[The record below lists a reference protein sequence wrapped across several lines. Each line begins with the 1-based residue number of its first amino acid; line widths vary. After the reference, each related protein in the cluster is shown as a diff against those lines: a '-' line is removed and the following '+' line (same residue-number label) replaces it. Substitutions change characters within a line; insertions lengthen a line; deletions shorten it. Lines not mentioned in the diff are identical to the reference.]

1 MTSVIPPDTRN
12 LDAPAAPA
20 ASSSP
25 EEPAPAAA
33 SGAELWTVCPACRF
47 PVHRGRRAANL
58 DVCPE
63 CGDHARLGAAD
74 RIRRLMDPDA
84 YTLLD
89 FPVRH
94 ADPLGFT
101 DSLPYPERLRRA
113 RRETGLDEAVLC
125 AQGTIGGHPVVV
137 AAMDFRF
144 MGGSL
149 GGAVGELIALAAER
163 ALRDRTPL
171 LIVTASGG
179 ARMQE
184 GAIALMQM
192 AKTAEAL
199 ARLDEAGILT
209 LSLVTDPTFGGVAA
223 SFATLADVIIVESGA
238 RLGFAGPRVIA
249 QTIRQTLPEGFQT
262 AEFLLANGMVDLVR
276 RRGELR
282 TVLARLL
289 AAGSPRRAA
298 AYRPGEP
305 SAADA
310 TDPRI
315 REPERLTPRDPWHTV
330 RAARDLGRPTTL
342 DHLGRLVEDFEELRG
357 DRLTGDCPAIVG
369 GPALFEGRPVMVVGH
384 QKGHTLAELAD
395 RNYGMANPAGY
406 RKAARLM
413 RLAAKLRMPVLTFVD
428 TPGAYPGVA
437 AEERGQSVAIAENLR
452 LMAGLPVP
460 VVTVVTG
467 EGGSGGALALA
478 VADRVMILE
487 DAVYS
492 VISPEGCAA
501 ILWQDPAAARTAA
514 EALRLD
520 AANLLRHG
528 IVDAVVP
535 VPPGG
540 AQADHAE
547 VARNLRGALA
557 AALRELAAVDPA
569 GLPESRRERFRRF
582 GRPAAGRDADTRAVP
597 VRPTVL
603 GGVS

>member
-1 MTSVIPPDTRN
+1 
-12 LDAPAAPA
+12 
-20 ASSSP
+20 
-25 EEPAPAAA
+25 
-33 SGAELWTVCPACRF
+33 
-47 PVHRGRRAANL
+47 
-58 DVCPE
+58 
-63 CGDHARLGAAD
+63 
-74 RIRRLMDPDA
+74 
-84 YTLLD
+84 
-89 FPVRH
+89 
-94 ADPLGFT
+94 
-101 DSLPYPERLRRA
+101 
-113 RRETGLDEAVLC
+113 
-125 AQGTIGGHPVVV
+125 
-137 AAMDFRF
+137 
-144 MGGSL
+144 
-149 GGAVGELIALAAER
+149 
-163 ALRDRTPL
+163 
-171 LIVTASGG
+171 
-179 ARMQE
+179 MQE

-199 ARLDEAGILT
+199 GRLDEAGILT

-223 SFATLADVIIVESGA
+223 SFATLADVIVVESGA
-238 RLGFAGPRVIA
+238 RLGSPVPASSRRRSARPSRRASRPPSSCWRTAWSTSCAAAANCAPSSPGCWRRAPRAGPPPAVRESRPP
-249 QTIRQTLPEGFQT
+249 QTRPT
-262 AEFLLANGMVDLVR
+262 A
-276 RRGELR
+276 
-282 TVLARLL
+282 
-289 AAGSPRRAA
+289 
-298 AYRPGEP
+298 
-305 SAADA
+305 
-310 TDPRI
+310 RI

-437 AEERGQSVAIAENLR
+437 AEEQGQSVAIAENLR

-557 AALRELAAVDPA
+557 ATLRELAAVDPA
-569 GLPESRRERFRRF
+569 ELPESRRERFRRF
-582 GRPAAGRDADTRAVP
+582 GRPDAGGDANARAVP
-597 VRPTVL
+597 VRATVL

>member
-1 MTSVIPPDTRN
+1 MTSVIPPDTRT
-12 LDAPAAPA
+12 LDAPSAPEPPA
-20 ASSSP
+20 ASSALDERGS
-25 EEPAPAAA
+25 AAG
-33 SGAELWTVCPACRF
+33 SGAELWAVCPACRF

-63 CGDHARLGAAD
+63 CGDHARLGAPE
-74 RIRRLMDPDA
+74 RIRQLMDPDA

-184 GAIALMQM
+184 GAIALMQI

-199 ARLDEAGILT
+199 GRLDEAGILT

-223 SFATLADVIIVESGA
+223 SFATLADVIVVESGA

-298 AYRPGEP
+298 AHRPGES

-315 REPERLTPRDPWHTV
+315 REPERLAARDPWHTV

-342 DHLGRLVEDFEELRG
+342 DHLGRLVDDFEELRG
-357 DRLTGDCPAIVG
+357 DRLTGDC
-369 GPALFEGRPVMVVGH
+369 
-384 QKGHTLAELAD
+384 
-395 RNYGMANPAGY
+395 
-406 RKAARLM
+406 
-413 RLAAKLRMPVLTFVD
+413 
-428 TPGAYPGVA
+428 
-437 AEERGQSVAIAENLR
+437 
-452 LMAGLPVP
+452 
-460 VVTVVTG
+460 
-467 EGGSGGALALA
+467 
-478 VADRVMILE
+478 
-487 DAVYS
+487 
-492 VISPEGCAA
+492 
-501 ILWQDPAAARTAA
+501 
-514 EALRLD
+514 
-520 AANLLRHG
+520 
-528 IVDAVVP
+528 
-535 VPPGG
+535 
-540 AQADHAE
+540 
-547 VARNLRGALA
+547 
-557 AALRELAAVDPA
+557 
-569 GLPESRRERFRRF
+569 
-582 GRPAAGRDADTRAVP
+582 
-597 VRPTVL
+597 
-603 GGVS
+603 